1 MAIKR
6 ILLPFCDSGDVK
18 PIAEAAFHIGRLL
31 SAQVRGLLAQR
42 PYSFPPAVGEPI
54 SPQMIQLLVEH
65 EQRTRC

>member
-6 ILLPFCDSGDVK
+6 ILLPFCDNGDVK

-42 PYSFPPAVGEPI
+42 PYCFRQRSGNQFP
-54 SPQMIQLLVEH
+54 
-65 EQRTRC
+65 RK